1 MNFVPWL
8 MFGIVAGVM
17 ATLLETN
24 PKDRGLLG
32 AIILGILGS
41 MTGGM
46 LADLLLSQEITGAA
60 SLTTIVALGGGLG
73 LLFIGRLFKDATTE
87 GSA

>member
-1 MNFVPWL
+1 MNFLPW
-8 MFGIVAGVM
+8 MIFGIVAGVM

-46 LADLLLSQEITGAA
+46 LADLLLSQEVGGVA

-73 LLFIGRLFKDATTE
+73 LLFIGRLFKDAPS
-87 GSA
+87 G